1 VEIVRGLMC
10 GFFIS
15 MMNRFGGDN
24 AIICAV
30 SCRVFRWFALDA
42 FIIFEFRLRGAW
54 GFFIVS
60 EL

>member
-1 VEIVRGLMC
+1 MC